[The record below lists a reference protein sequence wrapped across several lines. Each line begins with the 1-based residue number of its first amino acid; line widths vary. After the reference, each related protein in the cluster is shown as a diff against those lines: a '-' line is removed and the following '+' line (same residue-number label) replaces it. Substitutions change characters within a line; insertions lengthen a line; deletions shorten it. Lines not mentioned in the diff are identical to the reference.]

1 MEIQIDEE
9 FKALIPPLTTVEY
22 AQLEDN
28 IQREGCR
35 DALMLWKGTGI
46 LVDGHNRYE
55 ICEREQLDFRT
66 VEIPFESREKAI
78 DWICMNQLGRRN
90 LSPVDATMLRG
101 RMYEMRK
108 KEHGG
113 QLPKGIPQNEGSLS
127 TAEIVAKETGVSRA
141 TVERAAEFVKAID
154 KVATVVPDVLAK
166 VRKGETSK
174 GDVIAAAKIVES
186 DPVQAVEILSRPH
199 VSNNSGNNEWYT
211 PPEFIESARLVLG
224 KIRLDPASSEIAN
237 GTVKATTFFT
247 AADDGLSKKW
257 PIGSIWMN
265 PPYAQP
271 LMSQFAD
278 KFADEIMKGSTGI
291 ALVNNATETKWFQRI
306 AAVCSA
312 ICFPLTRIRFLDPD
326 GNPGAPLQGQAIVYC
341 GQDTDMFISAF
352 SQYGLVVKH
361 G

>member
-28 IQREGCR
+28 IQRDGCR

-101 RMYEMRK
+101 RMYEGRK
-108 KEHGG
+108 KSEGAQTG
-113 QLPKGIPQNEGSLS
+113 NDNRKSKQLPQNEGVES

-166 VRKGETSK
+166 VRTGETSK
-174 GDVIAAAKIVES
+174 ADVIAAAKNLETAKQTLA
-186 DPVQAVEILSRPH
+186 DKKPAPVKWDKSVPTSTQPVKKSPTVNAVLMTCFKLRKDKKRRH
-199 VSNNSGNNEWYT
+199 Q
-211 PPEFIESARLVLG
+211 L
-224 KIRLDPASSEIAN
+224 LDIA
-237 GTVKATTFFT
+237 T
-247 AADDGLSKKW
+247 AAIGAMETQTKFDWLS
-257 PIGSIWMN
+257 S
-265 PPYAQP
+265 
-271 LMSQFAD
+271 
-278 KFADEIMKGSTGI
+278 
-291 ALVNNATETKWFQRI
+291 ALLKLSGEDRNGVY
-306 AAVCSA
+306 
-312 ICFPLTRIRFLDPD
+312 LDVDIKRTVLDYKPE
-326 GNPGAPLQGQAIVYC
+326 Q
-341 GQDTDMFISAF
+341 
-352 SQYGLVVKH
+352 K
-361 G
+361 